1 MQLNL
6 TWNKCE
12 GGDWCKF
19 YGVNLEDEHFDYM
32 AGVYVIWKDVGGR
45 VVSRVGQGH
54 IRERM
59 HQHRWE
65 DDIMAA
71 DKQSLY
77 LTWAGLDA
85 DQRDGVER
93 FLYDLLK
100 PQVYE
105 GAAPAV
111 PPIMVNLPW

>member
-1 MQLNL
+1 
-6 TWNKCE
+6 
-12 GGDWCKF
+12 
-19 YGVNLEDEHFDYM
+19 
-32 AGVYVIWKDVGGR
+32 
-45 VVSRVGQGH
+45 
-54 IRERM
+54 
-59 HQHRWE
+59 
-65 DDIMAA
+65 MAA